1 METIAVNFHDGTGNS
16 VGKFALHAGDDA
28 GAVQWTDISAS
39 LKLFAS
45 HESFIEKVAIRLDAH
60 W

>member
-1 METIAVNFHDGTGNS
+1 MNFHDGTGNS